1 MTVKRFTFELMQK
14 CILNCLIIGHPE
26 IKMFRPL
33 AIFENFCPDGLT
45 DFVSLGGKNKLYFS
59 LFDFCSFDLYLIE
72 ATRESTMFS
81 SIVSVVLAHGT
92 IYVI

>member
-1 MTVKRFTFELMQK
+1 MQK

-45 DFVSLGGKNKLYFS
+45 DFVSLEEKTSYISAF
-59 LFDFCSFDLYLIE
+59 LI
-72 ATRESTMFS
+72 
-81 SIVSVVLAHGT
+81 SVVLT
-92 IYVI
+92 YT